1 MNKFGLPWREWSH
14 SEIMILVLLL
24 VIAGGATCFVRIAD
38 WVKDQDIQGF
48 DETVLRGL
56 RNPDNPSVP
65 IGPRWVGDVA
75 RNITALGSVPVLM
88 LLVIS
93 VSGFLYLLGKRH
105 AMVFL
110 ILCVVGGVIL
120 TVVLKEG
127 FDRARPDIVPK
138 LEAVTSA
145 SFPSGH
151 SMMSAVVYLT
161 LSVMVAGVF
170 ASMRVRVYV
179 ICVAVAV
186 SLLVGLS
193 RMFLGVH
200 YPSDVLAGWTVGFGW
215 SISCWIAAK
224 ILQRKGT
231 LEGGAI
237 Q

>member
-14 SEIMILVLLL
+14 SEIMVLVLLL
-24 VIAGGATCFVRIAD
+24 VVAGGATCFVRIAD

-48 DETVLRGL
+48 DEMVLRGL
-56 RNPDNPSVP
+56 RNPLDPSDP

-75 RNITALGSVPVLM
+75 RNITALGSIPVLG
-88 LLVIS
+88 LLVVS

-105 AMVFL
+105 AMIFLLACVIGGVFL
-110 ILCVVGGVIL
+110 
-120 TVVLKEG
+120 TVALKEG

-151 SMMSAVVYLT
+151 SMMSAVVFLT

-179 ICVAVAV
+179 ICVAVVV

-200 YPSDVLAGWTVGFGW
+200 YPSDVLAGWTVGFAW
-215 SISCWIAAK
+215 SISCWIMAR
-224 ILQRKGT
+224 ILQRKGA
-231 LEGGAI
+231 LEGGEV